1 MTRSREHRK
10 IARKIKVYG
19 VAAYIFR
26 PRAGINTHP
35 RHFLGR
41 NAAVILYSRGT
52 AGQSTSALAIIQ
64 GSLSAA
70 ARHSAHAGSAITA
83 CL

>member
-1 MTRSREHRK
+1 MSRSREHCK
-10 IARKIKVYG
+10 IACQIEVYG
-19 VAAYIFR
+19 IAAYIFR

-41 NAAVILYSRGT
+41 NAAVVFYSRGT

-70 ARHSAHAGSAITA
+70 ARHSAQAGSAITA

>member
-1 MTRSREHRK
+1 MTR
-10 IARKIKVYG
+10 ARKHCKITYWIKVYG
-19 VAAYIFR
+19 FAAYIFR

-35 RHFLGR
+35 RHFWGR
-41 NAAVILYSRGT
+41 NAALVPYSRGT
-52 AGQSTSALAIIQ
+52 AGQSTSALAKIQ

-70 ARHSAHAGSAITA
+70 ARHSAQAGSAITD